1 MVDYLKILQDSEL
14 EKMGITPAS
23 LAQNDGTVIPDQI
36 RFPLRVVYDLDR
48 LNGVLPSEY
57 TANLES
63 GTITCNYRDVTE
75 FKDHVHTA
83 ILIKEAVE
91 LGGVVKPVFLTDEN
105 DNDTRGNS

>member
-23 LAQNDGTVIPDQI
+23 LVQNEGTVISDQI
-36 RFPLRVVYDLDR
+36 RFPLKVVYDLDR

-63 GTITCNYRDVTE
+63 GTITCIYRDATE

-83 ILIKEAVE
+83 ILVKEVVE
-91 LGGVVKPVFLTDEN
+91 WGGVVKPDYVTVAP
-105 DNDTRGNS
+105 TK